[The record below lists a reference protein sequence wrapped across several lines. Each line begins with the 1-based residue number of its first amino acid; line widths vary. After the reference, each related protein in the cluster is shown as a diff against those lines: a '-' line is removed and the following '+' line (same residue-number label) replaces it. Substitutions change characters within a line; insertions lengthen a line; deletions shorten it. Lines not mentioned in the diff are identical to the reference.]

1 MTDPNATSTAA
12 EATTAVS
19 PDPRA
24 IMAAMGVSCATCR
37 HWGGVNPTDIDV
49 ECRHFGECVR
59 TPRDWDLTMKRGD
72 KLVMDPAHDSTT
84 AAVDDNMDEG
94 YLMTRASHFCAMWE
108 RHP

>member
-12 EATTAVS
+12 EAATAVS
-19 PDPRA
+19 PDHRA

-37 HWGGVNPTDIDV
+37 HWNGVDRNADSV
-49 ECRHFGECVR
+49 EYRHFGECVR

-94 YLMTRASHFCAMWE
+94 YLMSRESHFCAMWE
-108 RHP
+108 HRP